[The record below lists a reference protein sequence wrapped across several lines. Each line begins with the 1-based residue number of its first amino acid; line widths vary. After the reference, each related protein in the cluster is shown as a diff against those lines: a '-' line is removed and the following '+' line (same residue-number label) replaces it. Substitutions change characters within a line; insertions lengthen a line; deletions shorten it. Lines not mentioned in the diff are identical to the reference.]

1 MQVQLIKANGKIRK
15 HLVVARNQNKEIGGT
30 MLSFFWSEEEQR
42 HGHHTRVPQFL
53 LFPGAGKRRV
63 GPLITVQP
71 HPIVTF

>member
-1 MQVQLIKANGKIRK
+1 MPLEEEEDDEDDEDMIKF
-15 HLVVARNQNKEIGGT
+15 V
-30 MLSFFWSEEEQR
+30 WSEEEQR

-53 LFPGAGKRRV
+53 LFPGAGKRRA